1 MRYSE
6 LQAATAQDPGSHP
19 SRAGET
25 IAEVAFAVLVAGVWF
40 LTCMAG

>member
-6 LQAATAQDPGSHP
+6 LRSATAPDPGSHP

-25 IAEVAFAVLVAGVWF
+25 IAEVAFAVLVVGVWF
-40 LTCMAG
+40 LTCVAG